1 MQSHVLLQKGE
12 GDVKRSR
19 GRFQGD
25 RGEDRTEQPRA
36 KDRSRPPEAGRGKAR
51 ILPQSLRRPG
61 GPTDVQF
68 PPSDPDFR
76 FLASGTVMRQ

>member
-36 KDRSRPPEAGRGKAR
+36 KDRSRPPEAGREKPEAR
-51 ILPQSLRRPG
+51 SRKREGTDPLPE
-61 GPTDVQF
+61 PTEAGW
-68 PPSDPDFR
+68 PDGHSVSTQR
-76 FLASGTVMRQ
+76 S